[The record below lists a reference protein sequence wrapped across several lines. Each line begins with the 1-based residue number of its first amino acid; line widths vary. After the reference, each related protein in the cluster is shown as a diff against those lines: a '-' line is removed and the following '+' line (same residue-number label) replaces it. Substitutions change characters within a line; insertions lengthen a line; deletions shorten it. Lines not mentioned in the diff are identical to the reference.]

1 MISLKRSEY
10 NQLVLAIVEKAESEL
25 NNGVKEAY
33 KTGGQNSALAY
44 LSTSIP
50 DTVAHMV
57 SDILKQSG
65 VLHLEDDAFPD
76 SE

>member
-1 MISLKRSEY
+1 MKRSEY
-10 NQLVLAIVEKAESEL
+10 NQIVLAIVEKTESEL
-25 NNGVKEAY
+25 NKGVKEVY
-33 KTGGQNSALAY
+33 QSGGQNSALAY

-65 VLHLEDDAFPD
+65 VLRFEDDSSPD

>member
-1 MISLKRSEY
+1 MKRSEY
-10 NQLVLAIVEKAESEL
+10 NQIVLAIVEKTESEL
-25 NNGVKEAY
+25 NKGVKEAY
-33 KTGGQNSALAY
+33 RSGGQCSALAY
-44 LSTSIP
+44 LATSIP

-65 VLHLEDDAFPD
+65 VLHFEDDGSPD

>member
-1 MISLKRSEY
+1 MKRSEY
-10 NQLVLAIVEKAESEL
+10 NQIVLAVVEKTESEL
-25 NNGVKEAY
+25 NKGVKEAY
-33 KTGGQNSALAY
+33 QSGGQNSALAY

-65 VLHLEDDAFPD
+65 VLRFEDDSSPD